1 MITGLKT
8 GATNLSEADLADITL
23 HPNPT
28 KGLFT
33 IGGLT
38 GTFNLQVFNA
48 TGLKI
53 KDTAIELPGQVDL
66 SGYANGIY
74 FIRITSGERSWLE
87 KVVKE

>member
-1 MITGLKT
+1 MALVGFVSAFIGYQSRL
-8 GATNLSEADLADITL
+8 ITL
-23 HPNPT
+23 PLNST

-33 IGGLT
+33 ICGLA
-38 GTFNLQVFNA
+38 GNFNLQVFNA

-53 KDTAIELPGQVDL
+53 KETAIELPGQVDL

-74 FIRITSGERSWLE
+74 FIRIANGERSWLE